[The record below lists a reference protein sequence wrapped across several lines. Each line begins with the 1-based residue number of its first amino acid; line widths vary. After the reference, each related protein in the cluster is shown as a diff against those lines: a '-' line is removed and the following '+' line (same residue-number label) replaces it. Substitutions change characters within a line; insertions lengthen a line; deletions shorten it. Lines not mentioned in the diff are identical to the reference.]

1 MCVPDYKIERISSVY
16 YLGEI
21 LGCLSI
27 ARVPDLYG
35 RKWPLTICTA
45 IQFPVYLA
53 IILSNS
59 LTLTTVLGFF
69 MGFLHIA
76 IYNGGYINV
85 CEYV

>member
-1 MCVPDYKIERISSVY
+1 MCVPDYKIERISSIY

-27 ARVPDLYG
+27 ARIPDLFG
-35 RKWPLTICTA
+35 RKWPITITTA
-45 IQFPVYLA
+45 IQFPVYIA
-53 IILSNS
+53 IILSTS
-59 LTLTTVLGFF
+59 LTFTSVLAFF
-69 MGFLHIA
+69 MGILHVG